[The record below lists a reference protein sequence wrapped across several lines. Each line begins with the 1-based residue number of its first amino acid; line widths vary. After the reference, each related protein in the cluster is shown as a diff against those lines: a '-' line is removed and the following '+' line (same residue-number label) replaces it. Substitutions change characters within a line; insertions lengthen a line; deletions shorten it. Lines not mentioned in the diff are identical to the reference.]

1 MDELTMFASLRPDS
15 EVLPADERAA
25 LRVSLFGSSADG
37 SGADPALDAP
47 PSIADDPEST
57 LTELE
62 PTRAQS
68 GPRRRSR
75 RVTHGLLAI
84 AVAAAV
90 VTTLVVI
97 SRDHTTAPA
106 DTPIPTAIANGW
118 VAFAA
123 SLPRTV
129 TATSIWFGKAPTLGA
144 SPGLTPTQLT
154 RSVPRSHPTP
164 ASWCSG
170 GPQGQLEE
178 GYHDAALVVADVAA
192 DGELSEDGHGS
203 FGRRGPDPPCGIW
216 SPDGR
221 WVAFG
226 VDPPLIPGSVSGV
239 GLAGTDF
246 ELGRRGLGGRHSVR
260 RHPSADRALGDRS
273 RLGTPMPLNSPSPA
287 TASWCTR

>member
-57 LTELE
+57 LIDLE
-62 PTRAQS
+62 PTRSQS

-75 RVTHGLLAI
+75 RVTHGVLAI

-118 VAFAA
+118 VAFAG
-123 SLPRTV
+123 V
-129 TATSIWFGKAPTLGA
+129 G
-144 SPGLTPTQLT
+144 
-154 RSVPRSHPTP
+154 
-164 ASWCSG
+164 
-170 GPQGQLEE
+170 
-178 GYHDAALVVADVAA
+178 DV
-192 DGELSEDGHGS
+192 
-203 FGRRGPDPPCGIW
+203 
-216 SPDGR
+216 GR
-221 WVAFG
+221 WQRH
-226 VDPPLIPGSVSGV
+226 LSGS
-239 GLAGTDF
+239 
-246 ELGRRGLGGRHSVR
+246 GRIQ
-260 RHPSADRALGDRS
+260 PSAHHRV
-273 RLGTPMPLNSPSPA
+273 
-287 TASWCTR
+287 